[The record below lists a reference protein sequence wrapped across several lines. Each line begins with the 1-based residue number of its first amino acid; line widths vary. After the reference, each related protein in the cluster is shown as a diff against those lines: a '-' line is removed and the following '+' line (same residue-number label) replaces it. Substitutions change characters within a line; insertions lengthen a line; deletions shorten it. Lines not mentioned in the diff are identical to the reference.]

1 MSSKAEQKCFSPAGS
16 TVEVVVMKM
25 LGFLGLHFH
34 ECGLV
39 ENMPFFRSKIHN
51 VGWSGCLANLFP
63 QLRIGLNQGCESNQ
77 S

>member
-1 MSSKAEQKCFSPAGS
+1 MSSKAEQKCFAPAGS
-16 TVEVVVMKM
+16 IVEVVVMKM
-25 LGFLGLHFH
+25 LHLLGLHLH

-39 ENMPFFRSKIHN
+39 ENVSLFRSKIHN
-51 VGWSGCLANLFP
+51 VGRCGCLANLFP

>member
-1 MSSKAEQKCFSPAGS
+1 
-16 TVEVVVMKM
+16 MKM

-51 VGWSGCLANLFP
+51 VGWCGCLANLFP